1 MKTANKAPG
10 KLLRVED
17 VAGRIGASKQ
27 TVYLLARENTLPSV
41 RWGRSV
47 RFDPADVERFIR
59 EHRREGATP
68 KNAA

>member
-1 MKTANKAPG
+1 MKTASKVPG

-47 RFDPADVERFIR
+47 RFDPADVEKFIR
-59 EHRREGATP
+59 AHRREGATP
-68 KNAA
+68 KDAA

>member
-1 MKTANKAPG
+1 MKTASEVLG

-17 VAGRIGASKQ
+17 VAERIGASKQ
-27 TVYLLARENTLPSV
+27 TVYPLARENTLAAV

-59 EHRREGATP
+59 EHRREGAP
-68 KNAA
+68 KDAA

>member
-1 MKTANKAPG
+1 MKTASKVPG

-17 VAGRIGASKQ
+17 VAGRIGTSKQ

-47 RFDPADVERFIR
+47 RFDPADVEAFIR
-59 EHRREGATP
+59 EHRRG
-68 KNAA
+68 KGKAA